1 MAKYTRYRK
10 YSRRNRR
17 KTWST
22 RLTNISV
29 SQLANPGVGFFV
41 YRTLATNPAQDDNTV
56 FQRFTVKNVHA
67 QVNIELQS
75 GSVDTVENLQ
85 HYIMYVPQGY
95 TLSESLPYDHPE
107 WIMAHR
113 FLGSPQPDQ
122 SNYYPPQTLFTRL
135 ARKLD
140 TGDRIIYLLLGTH
153 TGSSTSQS
161 VTLLVNGIIKLNTK
175 AN

>member
-10 YSRRNRR
+10 YTRRGRR

-22 RLTNISV
+22 RLTNINV
-29 SQLANPGVGFFV
+29 SQLTTAGNSFFIF
-41 YRTLATNPAQDDNTV
+41 RTLATNPAQDDNTV
-56 FQRFTVKNVHA
+56 SQRFTVKNVHA

-75 GSVDTVENLQ
+75 GNNDVVENLQ

-95 TLSESLPYDHPE
+95 TLNEQTPYDHPE

-113 FLGSPQPDQ
+113 FLGSPQPDVA
-122 SNYYPPQTLFTRL
+122 NYYPPQTLFTRL

-140 TGDRIIYLLLGTH
+140 TGDRVVYLLLGANTS
-153 TGSSTSQS
+153 TGTTST
-161 VTLLVNGIIKLNTK
+161 TILVNGIVKLNTK

>member
-1 MAKYTRYRK
+1 MAKYRRYRK
-10 YSRRNRR
+10 YTRRNR

-29 SQLANPGVGFFV
+29 SQLTTAGVPFFI

-56 FQRFTVKNVHA
+56 SQRFTVKNVHA
-67 QVNIELQS
+67 QVNIELTD
-75 GSVDTVENLQ
+75 GLNTVVENLQ

-95 TLSESLPYDHPE
+95 TLNESTPYDHPE

-113 FLGSPQPDQ
+113 FLGSPLPDAN
-122 SNYYPPQTLFTRL
+122 NYYPPQTLFSRL

-140 TGDRIIYLLLGTH
+140 TGDRVVYLLLGSN
-153 TGSSTSQS
+153 TGSGSGNNATIY
-161 VTLLVNGIIKLNTK
+161 VNGIVKLNTK